1 MNISRHPELLDRLA
15 AAYALGTLRGAARR
29 RFEQLARDQAPVRAA
44 ALLWQGRWSALS
56 EMQAPVRPDDAVW
69 LRIDNL
75 LQAEKARA
83 AQAHRRRA
91 TDAPGMAERTESAV
105 GPALA
110 WWRGAAV
117 LGACATVAA
126 VAVGLWSH
134 QDLRQ
139 SGERQLAVLNNQLQA
154 TQAALQAA
162 PQIQYVAVL
171 ADDKA
176 DASMLVTF
184 DPGKNTLVLQRVGDF
199 HEASD
204 KSLQLWALPP
214 QGGPQSLGVLGRDK
228 LVKLTAA
235 AAEVQGVPALAISL
249 EPKGGVPSQTGPTG
263 PVLFKG
269 ALIRRDL

>member
-1 MNISRHPELLDRLA
+1 M
-15 AAYALGTLRGAARR
+15 
-29 RFEQLARDQAPVRAA
+29 
-44 ALLWQGRWSALS
+44 
-56 EMQAPVRPDDAVW
+56 
-69 LRIDNL
+69 
-75 LQAEKARA
+75 
-83 AQAHRRRA
+83 
-91 TDAPGMAERTESAV
+91 
-105 GPALA
+105 
-110 WWRGAAV
+110 
-117 LGACATVAA
+117 
-126 VAVGLWSH
+126 
-134 QDLRQ
+134 
-139 SGERQLAVLNNQLQA
+139 
-154 TQAALQAA
+154 
-162 PQIQYVAVL
+162 
-171 ADDKA
+171 
-176 DASMLVTF
+176 TF